1 MADNS
6 PSLIPF
12 LGAMTASQREGVRTS
27 NNHSSNRNT
36 WINANIMKQGYST
49 GNGSMG
55 SHPNV
60 GDMESPYP
68 SQSYHTQTPT
78 RSIHVDFT
86 GWPQRVLGITE
97 GSPSGAVIYR
107 LDLTQNRQ
115 MKFYTTS
122 ASNTP
127 LATATSRGS
136 TSLDVAI
143 NGQRIAVDI
152 KTRLRK
158 EGQYRSPSLHN
169 APLAWKSRS
178 MKVVD
183 FELRDGNGTLLAQ
196 FNPHPSWSRRK
207 AGRLDLFGPSV
218 SSGRLM
224 EEIMVTGLSLV
235 HSTDTQ
241 LEAAAAGASS

>member
-1 MADNS
+1 
-6 PSLIPF
+6 
-12 LGAMTASQREGVRTS
+12 
-27 NNHSSNRNT
+27 
-36 WINANIMKQGYST
+36 MKQRYSA
-49 GNGSMG
+49 GNGSTG
-55 SHPNV
+55 SRPNV

-68 SQSYHTQTPT
+68 PQSYTQAPT

-97 GSPSGAVIYR
+97 GSPSGVVIYR
-107 LDLTQNRQ
+107 LDLTQNRH
-115 MKFYTTS
+115 MKFCS
-122 ASNTP
+122 AGASSTP

-136 TSLDVAI
+136 SSLDVAI

-158 EGQYRSPSLHN
+158 EGQYRSQSLHN
-169 APLAWKSRS
+169 GPLIWKSRS

-218 SSGRLM
+218 SSGRPM

-235 HSTDTQ
+235 HSTDVQ